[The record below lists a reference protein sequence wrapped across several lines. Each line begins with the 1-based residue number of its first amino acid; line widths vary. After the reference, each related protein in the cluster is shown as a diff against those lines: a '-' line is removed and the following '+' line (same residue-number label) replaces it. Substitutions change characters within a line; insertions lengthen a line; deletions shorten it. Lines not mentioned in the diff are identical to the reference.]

1 MRKALRTSILILA
14 LSGSAYA
21 GDIPN
26 DSPTPPTATAGNIP
40 CDTPAPP
47 DGDKPA
53 DAQATEITVA
63 DIALSVLQ
71 SALSVL

>member
-21 GDIPN
+21 GDIPC
-26 DSPTPPTATAGNIP
+26 DSPAPPTAPATASVTAEPTGGEP
-40 CDTPAPP
+40 V
-47 DGDKPA
+47 
-53 DAQATEITVA
+53 DAQATETTVA

>member
-26 DSPTPPTATAGNIP
+26 DSPTPPTAGNIP

-47 DGDKPA
+47 DGDKPV
-53 DAQATEITVA
+53 DAQATETTVA

-71 SALSVL
+71 SALSVF

>member
-21 GDIPN
+21 GIIPCDN
-26 DSPTPPTATAGNIP
+26 PTPPPAPATASVTAEPTSGEP
-40 CDTPAPP
+40 V
-47 DGDKPA
+47 
-53 DAQATEITVA
+53 DAQATEITVT